1 MLSLKNNEYGSW
13 LTNAQEALLSNDPLV
28 GHLWGRANDPLEPL
42 LGLQKRLV
50 GRGSKGVQ
58 DPKHKTF
65 TDYQLVTS
73 FFLSNIRIS
82 HVHGVPLE

>member
-1 MLSLKNNEYGSW
+1 MGHWWVML
-13 LTNAQEALLSNDPLV
+13 
-28 GHLWGRANDPLEPL
+28 NDPLEAL